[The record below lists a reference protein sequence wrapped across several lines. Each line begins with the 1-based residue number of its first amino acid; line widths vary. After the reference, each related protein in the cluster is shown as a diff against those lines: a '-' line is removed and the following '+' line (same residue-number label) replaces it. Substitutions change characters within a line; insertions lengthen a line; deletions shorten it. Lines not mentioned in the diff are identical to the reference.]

1 MGSSSLV
8 LLLLPNPVKLK
19 GIHFDVRSLG
29 SVAHSSRPAQ
39 RSIMSFAPDMLH
51 LIVRTRSPH
60 NKRNLFVSLA
70 AVSDFL
76 FSTSIVAP
84 PPHHKSGWGGGRP
97 SFHVLSC
104 DSSAVNAVYCKGW
117 KIFRQSFCNFS
128 CLLPAGWSIGV
139 SNNKSGFRRENRHKG
154 DNIRR
159 YQIQCRTKQS
169 ISIYVGP
176 PSRDGMSFDN
186 ASWACVGQWVPRSLL
201 HVLTWN
207 RLGG

>member
-1 MGSSSLV
+1 MHDFWALHRWCFCCCPIPS
-8 LLLLPNPVKLK
+8 NLK
-19 GIHFDVRSLG
+19 ESTLMSVPWVRSLT
-29 SVAHSSRPAQ
+29 RPALPND
-39 RSIMSFAPDMLH
+39 RLCLLLRTCFTWLCVRVLH
-51 LIVRTRSPH
+51 TINVTCL
-60 NKRNLFVSLA
+60 

-84 PPHHKSGWGGGRP
+84 PPHHKSGWGGRP

-176 PSRDGMSFDN
+176 PSRDGMSVDN

-201 HVLTWN
+201 HVFN
-207 RLGG
+207 MG